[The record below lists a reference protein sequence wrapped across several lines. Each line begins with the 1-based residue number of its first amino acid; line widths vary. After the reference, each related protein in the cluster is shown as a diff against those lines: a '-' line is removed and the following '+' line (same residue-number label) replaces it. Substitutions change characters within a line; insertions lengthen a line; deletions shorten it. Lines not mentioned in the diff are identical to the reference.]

1 MVHMKR
7 GSTGWRSYLLP
18 SESRANRIARRIFI
32 IAGTLVAVGVVLS
45 AVTTIVGTDAVQ
57 WASVLLFWAGLIVAI
72 PALGIVIA
80 TGKGERRRP
89 VA

>member
-1 MVHMKR
+1 MHKKR
-7 GSTGWRSYLLP
+7 LSTSWRSYLLP
-18 SESRANRIARRIFI
+18 SGSRANRIARRSFI
-32 IAGTLVAVGVVLS
+32 IAGTLVAVGFVLS
-45 AVTTIVGTDAVQ
+45 AVTTVVGTDAMQ
-57 WASVLLFWAGLIVAI
+57 WAAVLLFWAGLIVAI